1 MTNWTFSQKAPIPQT
16 SDIYFPNSKPLLS
29 QKQLRNSAGHFF
41 LLGIPNGEA
50 CSVVGQSPVK
60 TVIGPGQSPVKT
72 ERQRGDK
79 TRFSS

>member
-1 MTNWTFSQKAPIPQT
+1 MTNWTISQKDPTPQT
-16 SDIYFPNSKPLLS
+16 SDISFPNTWPLRW
-29 QKQLRNSAGHFF
+29 QKKLRSSAGHFF